1 MGARALSAPQSSPH
15 PGAPG
20 PGSPPSCCYDN
31 QFCEDMETRIVSVR
45 WAGRDAD
52 SPHARSDNFM
62 IMRKKE
68 NTSSSSSLKGTQEAR
83 RAPGTGDPSF
93 NSCAGSSTSVHSFT
107 DDLGYQGSREL
118 SSEEEPGLAPAR
130 RQKRSLRK
138 HKGEKDEQEEDEA
151 DRGPPPRRS
160 RRPRQKERPS
170 PSAPGSGAYSQ
181 SPASRWSLAGLRRC
195 LCGCCCARWSGRGS
209 GSGAPRP
216 DG

>member
-1 MGARALSAPQSSPH
+1 
-15 PGAPG
+15 
-20 PGSPPSCCYDN
+20 
-31 QFCEDMETRIVSVR
+31 
-45 WAGRDAD
+45 
-52 SPHARSDNFM
+52 
-62 IMRKKE
+62 MRKKDYA
-68 NTSSSSSLKGTQEAR
+68 SSSSTLKGTQEAR
-83 RAPGTGDPSF
+83 RAPGTEDSSF
-93 NSCAGSSTSVHSFT
+93 NSCAGSSMSVHSFT

-118 SSEEEPGLAPAR
+118 SSVCRGGRCATSETITLTEEEPGLAPAR

-151 DRGPPPRRS
+151 NRGPPPRRS

-181 SPASRWSLAGLRRC
+181 SAASRWSLAGLRRC
-195 LCGCCCARWSGRGS
+195 LCGCCCARWSGRGA